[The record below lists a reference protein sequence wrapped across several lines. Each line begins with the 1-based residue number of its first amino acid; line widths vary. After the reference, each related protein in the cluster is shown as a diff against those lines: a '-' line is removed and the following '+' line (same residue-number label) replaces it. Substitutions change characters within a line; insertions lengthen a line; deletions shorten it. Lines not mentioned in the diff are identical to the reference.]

1 MAQQVMTVVT
11 KSGDLNLIS
20 RTIVVEGNDS
30 SRFPL
35 TFVHT
40 HTYAYTYSTW
50 KKALKKKKSEVFNQ
64 GRGSLVYWVSTWAD

>member
-40 HTYAYTYSTW
+40 HTYAYTYST
-50 KKALKKKKSEVFNQ
+50 
-64 GRGSLVYWVSTWAD
+64 